1 MKRSI
6 TFLFALI
13 FVAGVVSTTAQRS
26 PRATVEAFYRF
37 DSSHSQIFNRR
48 NIDARKR
55 WLSAELYRLFLY
67 ELRRE
72 ADFVKKHPDE
82 KPFFGDGLPFQPLQE
97 MCEQGR
103 DRTVVIKQDFVRG
116 TRAAATATFA
126 YPKPCRDA
134 DPLVYTIGLTKT
146 REGWVIDDINFGE
159 DTSLKQRLQRKEY

>member
-1 MKRSI
+1 MKRSNKLRF
-6 TFLFALI
+6 TLI
-13 FVAGVVSTTAQRS
+13 FIACVVSATAQSS
-26 PRATVEAFYRF
+26 PRATVDAFYRF
-37 DSSHSQIFNRR
+37 DRSHSQIFNRR

-55 WLSAELYRLFLY
+55 WFSAELYKLFLY

-82 KPFFGDGLPFQPLQE
+82 KPFFGDGLPFQPVQE

-146 REGWVIDDINFGE
+146 RTGWVIDDINFGE

>member
-6 TFLFALI
+6 TLLFALI
-13 FVAGVVSTTAQRS
+13 FVAGVISATAQRS
-26 PRATVEAFYRF
+26 PRTTVEAFYRF
-37 DSSHSQIFNRR
+37 DRSHSQVFNRR
-48 NIDARKR
+48 SIDARKR
-55 WLSAELYRLFLY
+55 WLSAELYKLFLY

-82 KPFFGDGLPFQPLQE
+82 KPFFGDGLPFQPMQE
-97 MCEQGR
+97 KCEQGR

>member
-1 MKRSI
+1 MKRSNKL
-6 TFLFALI
+6 LFTLI
-13 FVAGVVSTTAQRS
+13 FLACVVSATAQSS
-26 PRATVEAFYRF
+26 PRSTVEAFYRF
-37 DSSHSQIFNRR
+37 DRSHSQIFNRR

-55 WLSAELYRLFLY
+55 WFSAELYKLFLY

-82 KPFFGDGLPFQPLQE
+82 KPFFGDGLPFQPVQE

-146 REGWVIDDINFGE
+146 RTGWVIDDINFGE